1 MNTCPHEEVLHAYTE
16 GWLDAES
23 QQAIEAHLTVCH
35 ECQRRVA
42 GWQAVSEA
50 IRGLPRIPAPAG
62 TLQPM
67 PTPHHEW
74 RLVLAL
80 SACLAGI
87 AAWLWLAGVSP
98 PELNHFV
105 GWTPYSTLSE
115 SAQQAAEKLQPFW
128 HTLREVLKWK
138 A

>member
-50 IRGLPRIPAPAG
+50 IRRLPLIPAPAG
-62 TLQPM
+62 TLQPDRKSTRLNSSHRTVSRM
-67 PTPHHEW
+67 PS
-74 RLVLAL
+74 
-80 SACLAGI
+80 SA
-87 AAWLWLAGVSP
+87 
-98 PELNHFV
+98 
-105 GWTPYSTLSE
+105 
-115 SAQQAAEKLQPFW
+115 
-128 HTLREVLKWK
+128 
-138 A
+138 